1 MTAPSASPGNASSA
15 IRASLS
21 GTESGE
27 PLRWVAAPDAR
38 TLAEELARDFAR
50 TAVERDRQG
59 GTAKRERDRLRQSGL
74 LGLSVPVELG
84 GAGAS
89 WSEVLEVVRILAR
102 VDGSLAHLFGF
113 HHLMLATAR
122 LFGAPQ
128 QWRPLLR
135 ETVRQRWFWGNALNP
150 LDARTTLSRDGEG
163 FLIDGAKSFC
173 SGSVDS
179 DMLIVS
185 ALRPPETRLAIA
197 AIPTRRSGI
206 VVRGDWD
213 NMGQR
218 QTDSG
223 GIDFTRVRIEP
234 GELLDTPGPLGSIFA
249 SLRPCI
255 AQLILAN
262 VYLGLGEGALAEAR
276 EYTRSARRA
285 WIHSSAPSANE
296 DPYVLHRY
304 GELWLELESARLLS
318 DRAASLLSAAWLAE
332 DSLTARARGETA
344 IAIAAAK
351 AGTTRAGLSVANDMF
366 EVMGARA
373 TSAGARFDRF
383 WRNLRTHTLHDPV
396 DYKFR
401 ELGDFALNERLP
413 TPSFYS

>member
-1 MTAPSASPGNASSA
+1 VPSA
-15 IRASLS
+15 
-21 GTESGE
+21 ESDE
-27 PLRWVAAPDAR
+27 PLRLVPASSDAR
-38 TLAEELARDFAR
+38 AVAQQLACDFAT

-59 GTAKRERDRLRQSGL
+59 GTAKRERDLLRQSGL
-74 LGLSVPVELG
+74 LALSVPTELG
-84 GAGAS
+84 GGGAS

-102 VDGSLAHLFGF
+102 VDGSLAHLYGF

-122 LFGAPQ
+122 LFGASE

-135 ETVRQRWFWGNALNP
+135 ETVREQWFWGNALNP
-150 LDARTTLSRDGEG
+150 LDARTTLSRHGEG
-163 FLIDGAKSFC
+163 FVIDGAKSFC

-206 VVRGDWD
+206 VVQGDWD

-223 GIDFTRVRIEP
+223 GVTFTRVRVEP
-234 GELLDTPGPLGSIFA
+234 GELLDTPGPLGSTFA

-276 EYTRSARRA
+276 AYTQSARRA
-285 WIHSSAPSANE
+285 WIHSSAASATE

-318 DRAASLLSAAWLAE
+318 DRAASLLSAAWLEE
-332 DSLTARARGETA
+332 DRLTARARGETA

-351 AGTTRAGLSVANDMF
+351 AGTTRAGLSVASGMF
-366 EVMGARA
+366 DVMGARA
-373 TSAGARFDRF
+373 TASSARFDRF

-401 ELGDFALNERLP
+401 ELGDYALNERLP

>member
-1 MTAPSASPGNASSA
+1 
-15 IRASLS
+15 
-21 GTESGE
+21 
-27 PLRWVAAPDAR
+27 
-38 TLAEELARDFAR
+38 
-50 TAVERDRQG
+50 
-59 GTAKRERDRLRQSGL
+59 
-74 LGLSVPVELG
+74 
-84 GAGAS
+84 
-89 WSEVLEVVRILAR
+89 VLEVVRILAR
-102 VDGSLAHLFGF
+102 VDGSLAHLYGF

-122 LFGAPQ
+122 LFGAPD

-135 ETVRQRWFWGNALNP
+135 ETVRQQWFWGNALNP
-150 LDARTTLSRDGEG
+150 LDARTTLSRHGEG
-163 FLIDGAKSFC
+163 FVIDGAKS
-173 SGSVDS
+173 
-179 DMLIVS
+179 
-185 ALRPPETRLAIA
+185 
-197 AIPTRRSGI
+197 
-206 VVRGDWD
+206 WD

-223 GIDFTRVRIEP
+223 GVAFTRVRVEP

-276 EYTRSARRA
+276 GYTRSARRA
-285 WIHSSAPSANE
+285 WIHSSAPSATE

-318 DRAASLLSAAWLAE
+318 DRAASLLSAAWLEE
-332 DSLTARARGETA
+332 DRLTARARGETA

-351 AGTTRAGLSVANDMF
+351 AGTTRAGLRVANGMF
-366 EVMGARA
+366 DVMGARA
-373 TSAGARFDRF
+373 TAGSARFDRF

>member
-1 MTAPSASPGNASSA
+1 MTAAD
-15 IRASLS
+15 
-21 GTESGE
+21 
-27 PLRWVAAPDAR
+27 AAF
-38 TLAEELARDFAR
+38 TLAEPEPVRVVPSRADARASAEALARDFAR
-50 TAVERDRQG
+50 TAVERDREG
-59 GTAKRERDRLRQSGL
+59 GTAFRERNLLRASGL
-74 LGLSVPVELG
+74 LGLSVPAELG
-84 GAGAS
+84 GGGAS
-89 WSEVLEVVRILAR
+89 WAEVLDVVRIFAR

-113 HHLMLATAR
+113 QHLMLATAR
-122 LFGAPQ
+122 LFGTPE

-150 LDARTTLSRDGEG
+150 LDQRTTLLREPAGW
-163 FLIDGAKSFC
+163 FIDGSKSFC

-185 ALRPPETRLAIA
+185 ALRPPETRLAVL

-206 VVRGDWD
+206 QVRADWD

-223 GIDFTRVRIEP
+223 GVDFRRVRVEP
-234 GELLDTPGPLGSIFA
+234 SELLDDPGPLGSVFA

-255 AQLILAN
+255 AQLTLAN
-262 VYLGLGEGALAEAR
+262 VYLGLAEGALSEAR
-276 EYTRSARRA
+276 GYTRSAARP
-285 WIHSSAPSANE
+285 WIHSPATTASE

-304 GELWLELESARLLS
+304 GELWLELETARLHSDRAGALLS
-318 DRAASLLSAAWLAE
+318 DAWRQEDQLSAQ
-332 DSLTARARGETA
+332 ARGETA
-344 IAIAAAK
+344 LAIAAAK
-351 AGTTRAGLSVANDMF
+351 AASTRAGLAVTSGMF

-373 TSAGARFDRF
+373 TAGSARFDRY

-396 DYKFR
+396 DYKLR